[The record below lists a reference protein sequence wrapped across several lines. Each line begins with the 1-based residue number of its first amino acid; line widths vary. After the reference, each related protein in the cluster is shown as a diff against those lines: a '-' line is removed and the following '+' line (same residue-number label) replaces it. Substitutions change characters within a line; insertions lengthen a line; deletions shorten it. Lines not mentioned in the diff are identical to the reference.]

1 MALVAKPTYSQVIE
15 AIDESALA
23 AFGCDV
29 SFISDDSTAAEE
41 LVTRTAEQ
49 AASHDRKHLLWEIFD
64 RIRGDYRANSPILH
78 PAAVVTR
85 IRQACATLGAAVP
98 TGDQHATLL
107 NFFNGVNEVL
117 FQHQTLSWLAND
129 ANFKLHLY
137 GRGWE
142 QHPTLARHAR
152 GAVRDDRMRQAILRA
167 SKINLSAA
175 PYGAV
180 TPRLLEGVAAGAFF
194 LMRFCA
200 ADVIERF
207 YPPLIDFCARE
218 RIHSNGALA
227 EQATPGVRELLAFAS
242 RTLGVDVLSEWPN
255 FVPHLLTLRAQ
266 PTSRSAAVL
275 WPEHY
280 SQVCFS
286 SRDELLNLAGKFL
299 YDQPHRRALAEAM
312 RRQLANPAPQRVSV
326 QVSRAVAPRRPRH
339 DHGEVAA

>member
-15 AIDESALA
+15 TIDESALA
-23 AFGCDV
+23 AFGCDL
-29 SFISDDSTAAEE
+29 SYISDDSTAAEE
-41 LVTRTAEQ
+41 LLTRAVEQ
-49 AASHDRKHLLWEIFD
+49 AASQDLKHLLWEIFD

-85 IRQACATLGAAVP
+85 IRQACSMLGFQPAA
-98 TGDQHATLL
+98 DQHAALVR
-107 NFFNGVNEVL
+107 FFNGVNEVL
-117 FQHQTLSWLAND
+117 FQHQTLSWLAGD
-129 ANFKLHLY
+129 ANVKLHVY

-142 QHPTLARHAR
+142 HHPTLARHAR
-152 GAVRDDRMRQAILRA
+152 GAIEDEQTRQAILRA
-167 SKINLSAA
+167 SKINLSTA

-180 TPRLLEGVAAGAFF
+180 TPRLLGGVAQGAFF

-207 YPPLIDFCARE
+207 YPPLIDFCARQH
-218 RIHSNGALA
+218 IHTNGTLA

-242 RTLGVDVLSEWPN
+242 RTLGVDVLNDWPN
-255 FVPHLLTLRAQ
+255 FVPHLLSLRAQ
-266 PTSRSAAVL
+266 PRSGSAAVL

-312 RRQLANPAPQRVSV
+312 RHQLANPAPQRVSV
-326 QVSRAVAPRRPRH
+326 QVSRAIAPRRPRH
-339 DHGEVAA
+339 GEVAA